1 MASTTAATSQEEW
14 QHSVEVSAEVARK
27 TGCFTTLPIRIH
39 RRNDIADEATLQSI
53 RDWHQHVSDGWEARS
68 GSAIS
73 PWGIAEDLT
82 LESAL
87 EEHKHFSDALDGNLG
102 SLSNKE
108 AKTIKMRQLVSD
120 CVLKILALDREMG
133 MRMIE
138 SYRKKWLDVMEDPD
152 YDAMQSLDQYLA
164 FRMLNGGMEPFWLM
178 CQFGM
183 GINISE
189 EDLRLVRHIFEPAE
203 SALVLTNDYWSWERE
218 HNAWVTNGSR
228 IVNSIE
234 VLSRNQGIG
243 FDEARETV
251 RKMIGDYE
259 AEYIRRKD
267 AYIRDH
273 LSISPAMRR
282 FVEVCG
288 LVVAGNHYWCANCP
302 RHQAWKKEA
311 ATISSEAT
319 ESSINTRPQQ
329 VDVGLN
335 VDSSPATSLT
345 PDASERST
353 PLDAASATSVSD
365 DSLSQP
371 TPRPTKKRKYDEA
384 VSSNTSPIPDMH
396 ALTRNHPVDAPCRYI
411 SSLPSKGVRTTFIDA
426 LNQWFQ
432 VQTETLD
439 VVKDVTKTLHNASL
453 ILDDIQD
460 ASPLRRGRPATH
472 AVFGVA
478 QSVNSATYLFV
489 QAVASVQAHFNGATH
504 AEFLEILQR
513 MHIGQGYDLH
523 WKFHSSCPSE
533 REYLDM
539 VDGKTG
545 AMFEL
550 IVALMSSKSSKFSH
564 SKPSSSAK
572 ANLAVNDAK
581 KFRLG
586 KEVEEDGAEKTQQ
599 EGEEESYPFRRLT
612 RLFGRFFQVRDDFM
626 NLSSELYAQGKGFC
640 EDLDEEK
647 LSFLL
652 VTCARR
658 DSEAFRQIMGIF
670 RARGGS
676 SPDVPLTRE
685 AKTYILS
692 LLEGS
697 GTMEATRTWLVDLE
711 VQLETEIGDLEKQY
725 GTQNSMLRVLVS
737 TLSVKQ

>member
-1 MASTTAATSQEEW
+1 MASSTAATSQEEW
-14 QHSVEVSAEVARK
+14 LHSVEVSVEVARK

-53 RDWHQHVSDGWEARS
+53 RDWHRYVGDGWESPS

-73 PWGIAEDLT
+73 PVGNWCTFIFPESLDERLHSVTYLANIGNIHDAEDLT

-87 EEHKHFSDALDGNLG
+87 EEHKHFSDALDGNLAT
-102 SLSNKE
+102 LSNKE

-120 CVLKILALDREMG
+120 CVLQILTLDREMG

-189 EDLRLVRHIFEPAE
+189 EDLQL
-203 SALVLTNDYWSWERE
+203 ERE
-218 HNAWVTNGSR
+218 HIAWVTNGSR

-234 VLSRNQGIG
+234 VLSRNQGIS
-243 FDEARETV
+243 FYEARESV
-251 RKMIGDYE
+251 RAMIVGYE
-259 AEYIRRKD
+259 AEYVRRKD
-267 AYIRDH
+267 SYIRDH
-273 LSISPAMRR
+273 PSISSAMRN
-282 FVEVCG
+282 FIDVCG

-302 RHQAWKKEA
+302 RHHAWKKNEA
-311 ATISSEAT
+311 PATTEAP
-319 ESSINTRPQQ
+319 TRDMETIPPP
-329 VDVGLN
+329 VDVGPN

-345 PDASERST
+345 PEASDRST
-353 PLDAASATSVSD
+353 PLDAASATSVGD
-365 DSLSQP
+365 DSLTQQP
-371 TPRPTKKRKYDEA
+371 TPRPTKKRKFEEIA
-384 VSSNTSPIPDMH
+384 SPSDMH

-411 SSLPSKGVRTTFIDA
+411 ASLPSKGVRTTFIDA

-432 VQTETLD
+432 VKTETLD
-439 VVKDVTKTLHNASL
+439 IVKDVTKALHNASL
-453 ILDDIQD
+453 ILDDVQD

-489 QAVASVQAHFNGATH
+489 RAVASVQAHFDNGAHT
-504 AEFLEILQR
+504 EFLEILQR
-513 MHIGQGYDLH
+513 MHVGQGYDLH
-523 WKFHSSCPSE
+523 WKFYSSCPSE
-533 REYLDM
+533 QDYLDM

-550 IVALMSSKSSKFSH
+550 IVALMAPKSSKFS
-564 SKPSSSAK
+564 SKSAPGTK
-572 ANLAVNDAK
+572 ANLTASDAK
-581 KFRLG
+581 KLLLG
-586 KEVEEDGAEKTQQ
+586 KEV
-599 EGEEESYPFRRLT
+599 EEESYPFRRLT

-626 NLSSELYAQGKGFC
+626 NLSSDLYAQGKGFC

-652 VTCARR
+652 VTCAKR
-658 DSEAFRQIMGIF
+658 DPEAFRQIMGIF
-670 RARGGS
+670 RARGGGGGGS
-676 SPDVPLTRE
+676 SSAVALLTGE

-692 LLEGS
+692 LLENS
-697 GTMEATRTWLVDLE
+697 GTLEATRTWLVDLE
-711 VQLETEIGDLEKQY
+711 SQLETEIGDLEKQY